1 MIVDNCPAHPH
12 VKGLKSV
19 KLVFLPPNT
28 TSVTQPMDQ
37 GVIRNLKLHYRKLV
51 IQKKIRAIDTK
62 TEFVIS
68 VLDALRML
76 NHAWSNVT
84 STTIANC
91 YRHAGFQLPT
101 DNTHSDGEDEV
112 DDDIPLSRLFQLG
125 LASGGVEEYTAVD
138 DNLVTSAEMTNDDI
152 VEDIISSRQ
161 NNNDQSD
168 NEDEEPPS
176 PPSMTT
182 VFAALDTI
190 SSHLEFLQNS
200 GTAVTHMN
208 TVNRFI
214 MNEHFLSLCTKQSD
228 ISSFFTQAGS
238 SSKQD

>member
-1 MIVDNCPAHPH
+1 
-12 VKGLKSV
+12 
-19 KLVFLPPNT
+19 
-28 TSVTQPMDQ
+28 
-37 GVIRNLKLHYRKLV
+37 
-51 IQKKIRAIDTK
+51 
-62 TEFVIS
+62 
-68 VLDALRML
+68 ML

-112 DDDIPLSRLFQLG
+112 DDDIPLCLLFQLG
-125 LASGGVEEYTAVD
+125 LASGGVPEEYTAVD
-138 DNLVTSAEMTNDDI
+138 DNLVTSAKMTNDDI

-161 NNNDQSD
+161 HNNDESD

-176 PPSMTT
+176 RPSMTT

-200 GTAVTHMN
+200 TTAVTHMN

-214 MNEHFLSLCTKQSD
+214 MNEHVLSLCTKQSD
-228 ISSFFTQAGS
+228 ISSFFTQADS